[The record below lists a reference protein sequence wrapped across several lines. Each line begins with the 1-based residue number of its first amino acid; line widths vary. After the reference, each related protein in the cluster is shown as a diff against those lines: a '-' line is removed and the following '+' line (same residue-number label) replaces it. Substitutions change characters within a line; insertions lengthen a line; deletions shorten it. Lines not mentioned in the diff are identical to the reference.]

1 MTVKETLIRLFEENK
16 GHYISGEEIAQALH
30 CSRTAVWKAV
40 NQLKEDGYEI
50 EAVKNKGYMLSLE
63 SDVLSEQAISR
74 YLEHTYPAQFL
85 LTEGN
90 RSLHQHAASSGR
102 YRHG

>member
-16 GHYISGEEIAQALH
+16 GHYISGEEIAQELH

-40 NQLKEDGYEI
+40 NQLKEEGYEI

-63 SDVLSEQAISR
+63 SDVLSEHLPLSGACVSGFGISGD
-74 YLEHTYPAQFL
+74 YEY
-85 LTEGN
+85 E
-90 RSLHQHAASSGR
+90 
-102 YRHG
+102 

>member
-16 GHYISGEEIAQALH
+16 GHYISGEEIAQELH

-74 YLEHTYPAQFL
+74 YL
-85 LTEGN
+85 
-90 RSLHQHAASSGR
+90 
-102 YRHG
+102 